1 MAGVPQPVQEDHCGR
16 VLQPI
21 TFTQNCIEAKA
32 GEDCTQ
38 YVGAG
43 RGGAGRSA
51 AHLGRGRDDHR
62 VRHVGE
68 VVRGCLSSV
77 SSESGELSSHAC
89 GEAGQPAG
97 TGQQSCWLSA
107 AATAS
112 NTAAPLHSH
121 THSQLTSHC
130 GASSRREDQLL
141 SSRPSP
147 THCTFW
153 PTNQSMTLLFIEGPF
168 PLIQFY
174 TIFSIVDIIVRRLIV
189 FILILRLVKDN
200 LIGKGGKG
208 KQFSCFF
215 G

>member
-130 GASSRREDQLL
+130 GASSRREDQTSLQPALTNPLYILANQPIDDFTIYRGTL
-141 SSRPSP
+141 SSHSVLYNIQ
-147 THCTFW
+147 HC
-153 PTNQSMTLLFIEGPF
+153 
-168 PLIQFY
+168 
-174 TIFSIVDIIVRRLIV
+174 
-189 FILILRLVKDN
+189 
-200 LIGKGGKG
+200 
-208 KQFSCFF
+208 
-215 G
+215 

>member
-32 GEDCTQ
+32 GENCT
-38 YVGAG
+38 AC
-43 RGGAGRSA
+43 RGGAERGRP
-51 AHLGRGRDDHR
+51 HLGRGRDDHR

-68 VVRGCLSSV
+68 VVRGLSSV

-89 GEAGQPAG
+89 REAGQPGG
-97 TGQQSCWLSA
+97 TGQQSCWLPSA
-107 AATAS
+107 AAAS

-147 THCTFW
+147 AHSTFW

-168 PLIQFY
+168 SLIQFY
-174 TIFSIVDIIVRRLIV
+174 MYNI
-189 FILILRLVKDN
+189 
-200 LIGKGGKG
+200 
-208 KQFSCFF
+208 QY
-215 G
+215 